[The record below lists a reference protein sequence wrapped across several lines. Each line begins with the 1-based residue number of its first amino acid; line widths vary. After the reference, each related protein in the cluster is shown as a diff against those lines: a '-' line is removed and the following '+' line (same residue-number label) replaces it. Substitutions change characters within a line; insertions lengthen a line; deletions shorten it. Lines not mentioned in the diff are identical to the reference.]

1 MFTVIYSLMLEK
13 REVVQIKFCPRFIAL
28 PSSPMASCLVAPL
41 LAVQGKKVS
50 GLTKP
55 YTAHSHSQRSQT
67 KLSSQ
72 TFIQHFT
79 VKYNKLGALNDLL
92 DVQ

>member
-1 MFTVIYSLMLEK
+1 MFTVINSLMLEK

-55 YTAHSHSQRSQT
+55 CTVHSQRSQT

>member
-1 MFTVIYSLMLEK
+1 MFTVINSLMLEK

-55 YTAHSHSQRSQT
+55 YTAHSQRSQT

-92 DVQ
+92 DFQ